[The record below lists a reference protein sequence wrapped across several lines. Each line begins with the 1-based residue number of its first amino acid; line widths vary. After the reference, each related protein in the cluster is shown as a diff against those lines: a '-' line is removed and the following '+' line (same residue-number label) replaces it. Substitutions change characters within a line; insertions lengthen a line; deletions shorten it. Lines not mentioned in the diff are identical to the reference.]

1 MRDFLRLL
9 QKLLGLLVLS
19 CGTVVFVVGV
29 AVLLFLPGGLLG
41 PDGVDSLGAETV
53 IEIAREFGII
63 LLISIALWT
72 AGAFLLRGMI
82 P

>member
-19 CGTVVFVVGV
+19 CGTMVFVVGT
-29 AVLLFLPGGLLG
+29 AVLFLPVGGPG
-41 PDGVDSLGAETV
+41 GVESYGVETLIG
-53 IEIAREFGII
+53 IEREFGII
-63 LLISIALWT
+63 LLISIALWA
-72 AGAFLLRGMI
+72 AGAFLLRGVI